1 MVALSTLSL
10 LGLKS
15 HTLPKYTVSCP
26 RTPSPRPSTDSL
38 DHHLSSGRK
47 HISVV
52 SWFSLAK
59 RPSSRPVQLQSQPH
73 SKPWQ
78 AIRVARGQQ
87 PAVRTAV
94 TAASQCARRHL
105 VAVSDNSYFSAL
117 RSSPHSGCC
126 GAGGGFDSRSRQRQS
141 RVTLCVVLPSPSRQ
155 DCRKTTADQSRP
167 SQGP

>member
-1 MVALSTLSL
+1 MVRSSYDCAVNISL
-10 LGLKS
+10 LGFKS

-52 SWFSLAK
+52 SWFSVAK

-73 SKPWQ
+73 RNPWQ

-94 TAASQCARRHL
+94 TVASQCARRHL
-105 VAVSDNSYFSAL
+105 VAVSDNSQFSAL
-117 RSSPHSGCC
+117 RSSPHSGCY
-126 GAGGGFDSRSRQRQS
+126 GARGGFESYLDNG
-141 RVTLCVVLPSPSRQ
+141 SPE
-155 DCRKTTADQSRP
+155 
-167 SQGP
+167 